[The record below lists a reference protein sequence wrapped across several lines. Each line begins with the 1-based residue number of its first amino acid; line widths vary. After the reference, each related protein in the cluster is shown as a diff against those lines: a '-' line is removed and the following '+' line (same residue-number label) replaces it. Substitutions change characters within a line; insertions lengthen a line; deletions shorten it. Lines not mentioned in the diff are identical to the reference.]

1 MTKENKN
8 NNKIRDRIIMA
19 VLIIIIIILLIHN
32 CSLLHKKGTEEEKVN
47 IIDITCNS
55 SKCEKQTVNLVD
67 CLKSINS
74 KQCLVP
80 DFKGKTKNELLKW
93 LSSISNTIEIEIK
106 LVEDSNN
113 LDGTII
119 SQSVVGTSVKDLLD
133 GKVKLVIT
141 IVNNGS
147 LVDCLKDINNNKCLL
162 PDFISK
168 TTNDVEEWINGI
180 ANHINIKYIY
190 VDSVNQAGTITNQ
203 SIKSGTSVKEIIDNN
218 QTLLIYISKGKQVS
232 PDNPDTSTLD
242 PDPTPTP
249 EPEPEPEPEIDED
262 FYVSDN
268 EIVKWQDETS
278 LNIFEDSSNISKVK
292 GKIAPES
299 SGTYKFVVN
308 NGTKY
313 NLNYKISFSETNEH
327 GINMKYKLRKGD
339 NYIVNNYV
347 SYNELNIEDVLLNT
361 KNSDTYYLE
370 WKWVG
375 DNDDND
381 TQIGTNAKSSN
392 IKYDLKITVEAE
404 SVQ

>member
-55 SKCEKQTVNLVD
+55 SKCEKQTVNSID

-106 LVEDSNN
+106 LVEDPNN

-190 VDSVNQAGTITNQ
+190 VDLVNQAGTITNQ

-327 GINMKYKLRKGD
+327 GINMKYKLKKGD

>member
-55 SKCEKQTVNLVD
+55 SKCEKQTVNSID

-106 LVEDSNN
+106 LVEDPNN

-147 LVDCLKDINNNKCLL
+147 LVDCLRDSSNSKCIL
-162 PDFISK
+162 PNFVGK
-168 TTNDVEEWINGI
+168 TETDVENWINGI
-180 ANHINIKYIY
+180 ANNVSIKYIY
-190 VDSVNQAGTITNQ
+190 IDSDSEAGTVTNQ
-203 SIKSGTSVKEIIDNN
+203 SIKAGTSVKEIIDNN
-218 QTLLIYISKGKQVS
+218 QTIVIYISKGKKVT
-232 PDNPDTSTLD
+232 PDEPV
-242 PDPTPTP
+242 PTPT
-249 EPEPEPEPEIDED
+249 PEPEPEPEIDED

-327 GINMKYKLRKGD
+327 GINMKYKLKKGD